1 MQYWCDYVES
11 IAVNSKNL
19 KWKHFPGYNK
29 ILHAFLVEM
38 KKVELKDYT
47 DRMEKALVSLLNN

>member
-29 ILHAFLVEM
+29 ILHAFLV
-38 KKVELKDYT
+38 
-47 DRMEKALVSLLNN
+47 

>member
-1 MQYWCDYVES
+1 M
-11 IAVNSKNL
+11 

-38 KKVELKDYT
+38 KNTDLVDYT
-47 DRMEKALVSLLNN
+47 DRMDKALSSVLNN